1 METEDTP
8 TREVPAEDTAAAA
21 PAPADPP
28 TRPDALPES
37 VADSAEALQPQVVED
52 EQAEDDSDERTSVSE
67 PARLLRIA
75 SMTRAMLDEVRQA
88 DLDEAGRSRLVEIY
102 ASSMSQLKDSLSDD
116 LVEELDEMFG
126 PLEVATVTESE
137 MRIVQAQLV
146 GWLEGLFHG
155 IQASVF
161 SQQAAAAAQLDEM
174 RRRVAIEGGSEVG
187 GQYL

>member
-1 METEDTP
+1 MQTKDT
-8 TREVPAEDTAAAA
+8 T
-21 PAPADPP
+21 PADPAD
-28 TRPDALPES
+28 RPDALPES
-37 VADSAEALQPQVVED
+37 VGPESVGPAPEALQPQVVEN
-52 EQAEDDSDERTSVSE
+52 EDGGEEGERTSISE

-88 DLDEAGRSRLVEIY
+88 DLDEAGRDRLVQIY
-102 ASSMSQLKDSLSDD
+102 ASSMGQLKESLSDD

-126 PLEVATVTESE
+126 PLEGSEVTESE

-161 SQQAAAAAQLDEM
+161 SQQAAAAAQLEEM
-174 RRRVAIEGGSEVG
+174 RRRIAIEGGAEGGAEGS